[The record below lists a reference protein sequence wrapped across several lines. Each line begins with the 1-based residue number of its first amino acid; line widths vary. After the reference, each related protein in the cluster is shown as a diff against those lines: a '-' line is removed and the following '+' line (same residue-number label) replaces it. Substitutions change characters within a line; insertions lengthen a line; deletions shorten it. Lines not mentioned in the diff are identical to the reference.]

1 MGDWL
6 TRWVSS
12 MAFDMSI
19 WKSEIRRGVVEL
31 CLLTAACERE
41 GYGYE
46 IIQRIQQKSGIEL
59 TESTVYP
66 MLTRLANQGLL
77 ATRLEKSPQGPSRR
91 YFRLTA
97 DGRRKYEAMLE
108 HWESFTES
116 VSKMLVQEL
125 NQGESHDCG

>member
-1 MGDWL
+1 
-6 TRWVSS
+6 

-19 WKSEIRRGVVEL
+19 WMSEIRRGVIEL
-31 CLLTAACERE
+31 CLLAAVRERE

-77 ATRLEKSPQGPSRR
+77 VTRLEKSSQGPARR

-97 DGRRKYEAMLE
+97 DGKRKYEVMLV
-108 HWESFTES
+108 HWGLFTES
-116 VSKMLVQEL
+116 VSKMLVHPS
-125 NQGESHDCG
+125 NQGESDDCG

>member
-1 MGDWL
+1 
-6 TRWVSS
+6 

-31 CLLTAACERE
+31 CLLKSVKERE

-46 IIQRIQQKSGIEL
+46 IIQRVKEQSGIEL

-77 ATRLEKSPQGPSRR
+77 ATRQEPSPQGPMRR
-91 YFRLTA
+91 YFRLTSE
-97 DGRRKYEAMLE
+97 GKRKYEAMLE
-108 HWESFTES
+108 HWRSLTES
-116 VSKMLVQEL
+116 VSQMIANE
-125 NQGESHDCG
+125 

>member
-1 MGDWL
+1 
-6 TRWVSS
+6 

-31 CLLTAACERE
+31 CLLKAVKEQE

-46 IIQRIQQKSGIEL
+46 IIQRVKAQSGIEL

-77 ATRLEKSPQGPSRR
+77 VTRQEPSPQGPSRR
-91 YFRLTA
+91 YFRLTS
-97 DGRRKYEAMLE
+97 DGKRKYEDMLV
-108 HWESFTES
+108 HWKSFTES
-116 VSKMLVQEL
+116 VSQMIA
-125 NQGESHDCG
+125 N

>member
-1 MGDWL
+1 
-6 TRWVSS
+6 

-31 CLLTAACERE
+31 CLLTAVLERE

-46 IIQRIQQKSGIEL
+46 IIQRIKQKSDIEL

-77 ATRLEKSPQGPSRR
+77 ATRLEKSPQGPARR

-116 VSKMLVQEL
+116 VSKMLVHEL
-125 NQGESHDCG
+125 N

>member
-1 MGDWL
+1 
-6 TRWVSS
+6 

-31 CLLTAACERE
+31 CLLKAVKERE

-46 IIQRIQQKSGIEL
+46 IIQRVKERSGIEL

-77 ATRLEKSPQGPSRR
+77 ATRLEPSPQGPSRR
-91 YFRLTA
+91 YFRLTS
-97 DGRRKYEAMLE
+97 DGKRKYEAMLE
-108 HWESFTES
+108 HWSLFTDS
-116 VSKMLVQEL
+116 VSKMIA
-125 NQGESHDCG
+125 N

>member
-1 MGDWL
+1 
-6 TRWVSS
+6 

-31 CLLTAACERE
+31 CLLTAVKESE

-46 IIQRIQQKSGIEL
+46 IIQRIKQRSDIEL

-66 MLTRLANQGLL
+66 MLARLSNQGLL
-77 ATRLEKSPQGPSRR
+77 AARIEKSPQGPARR
-91 YFRLTA
+91 YYRLTA
-97 DGRRKYEAMLE
+97 DGIRKYESMLE

-116 VSKMLVQEL
+116 VSKMLVSRS
-125 NQGESHDCG
+125 NQGEPRDCS